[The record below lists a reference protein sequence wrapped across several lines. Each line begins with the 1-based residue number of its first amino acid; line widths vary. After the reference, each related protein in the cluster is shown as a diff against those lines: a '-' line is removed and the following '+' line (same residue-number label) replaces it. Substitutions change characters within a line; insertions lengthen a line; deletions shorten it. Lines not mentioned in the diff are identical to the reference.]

1 MRIGLFGG
9 SFDPPHV
16 GHFLVAGDAC
26 DSLGLDRVVFIP
38 AAQQPLK
45 VGRTVAPA
53 ETRLEMTRL
62 MTAVDSRFGCDAME
76 IDRTGL
82 SFSADTAEAYA
93 AAFPEA
99 DLYFLIGLDALETLP
114 AWRDPRRLLSNCRLA
129 VLRRSA
135 GTADSSGEEDARLSR
150 AIDRVRELGEPGW
163 PEPVLVP
170 SRRIDVSSTEIRA
183 RVREGKPI
191 RGFVTEAVARYLESS
206 GLYR

>member
-9 SFDPPHV
+9 SFDPPHL

-26 DSLGLDRVVFIP
+26 ESLALDRVVFIP

-45 VGRTVAPA
+45 VGRAVAPA
-53 ETRLEMTRL
+53 EARLEMTRL
-62 MTAVDSRFGCDAME
+62 ITAGDARFGCDAME

-99 DLYFLIGLDALETLP
+99 ELYFLVGLDALETLP
-114 AWRDPRRLLSNCRLA
+114 AWRDPRRLLSHCRLA

-135 GTADSSGEEDARLSR
+135 GTADLSGQEDARLSR
-150 AIDRVRELGEPGW
+150 AMDRVRELGEPGW
-163 PEPVLVP
+163 LDPVVVS
-170 SRRIDVSSTEIRA
+170 SRRIDVSSTEVRA